1 MTYEYDYLVL
11 GSGIAGL
18 VFALQAANKGKVAVV
33 TKRGLNDCNTEY
45 AQGGIA
51 AVLDAGDSFAEHI
64 EDTFTAGA
72 ELGKKQVIRQIIEQ
86 GPKLIQ
92 YLVNLGTDF
101 TRRDDS
107 YDQRLENLSL
117 TMEGGH
123 SHRRVAYAADSTGH
137 QILEALIHQCKSNPN
152 IDIYEN
158 TPCHRSDHPASCDKR
173 RWFIPGVSML
183 GRLRPWIPPAIIVD
197 IFKAAKPCWLL
208 AEQLRSTSTTP
219 IPRIATGDGMAM
231 ANRAGARLAN
241 MEFVQFHPTAF
252 WSPEGDTF
260 LISEAV
266 RGEGAQLRLSD
277 GSSFIGKQNYQPKG
291 NLAPRDIVIPR
302 HRQRIETSRER
313 NTAGSM
319 PPKCPE
325 TSSRKHI
332 PYIDSRCEE
341 TRDRLYREPIPV
353 APAAH

>member
-117 TMEGGH
+117 TREGGH
-123 SHRRVAYAADSTGH
+123 CHRRVAYTANST
-137 QILEALIHQCKSNPN
+137 
-152 IDIYEN
+152 
-158 TPCHRSDHPASCDKR
+158 
-173 RWFIPGVSML
+173 
-183 GRLRPWIPPAIIVD
+183 
-197 IFKAAKPCWLL
+197 
-208 AEQLRSTSTTP
+208 
-219 IPRIATGDGMAM
+219 
-231 ANRAGARLAN
+231 
-241 MEFVQFHPTAF
+241 
-252 WSPEGDTF
+252 
-260 LISEAV
+260 
-266 RGEGAQLRLSD
+266 
-277 GSSFIGKQNYQPKG
+277 
-291 NLAPRDIVIPR
+291 
-302 HRQRIETSRER
+302 
-313 NTAGSM
+313 
-319 PPKCPE
+319 
-325 TSSRKHI
+325 
-332 PYIDSRCEE
+332 
-341 TRDRLYREPIPV
+341 
-353 APAAH
+353 